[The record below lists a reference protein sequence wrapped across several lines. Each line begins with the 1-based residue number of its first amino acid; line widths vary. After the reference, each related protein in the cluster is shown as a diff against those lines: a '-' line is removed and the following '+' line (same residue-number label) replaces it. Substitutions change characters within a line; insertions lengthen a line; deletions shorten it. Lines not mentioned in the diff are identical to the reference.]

1 MVSGK
6 SRRGRPASK
15 VCLEDLV
22 SFFDWPNVKVSQP
35 EAAKTLGIS
44 LTTLKQICRRLGFP
58 RWPYKRPLGWANSR
72 CGKERGATLK
82 RKHQER
88 AGACASPTPTRTPPA
103 RPFAGLNHEV
113 TSAFSAYRGGFVAPQ
128 AQAGAAG
135 AQDLRGLLSALTR
148 EDLGSSGAAL
158 AALRGTI
165 PQDDGRLDA
174 LARDHLTLSYLTG
187 ARGIAGLDLLQLA
200 LVPLSTAVAE
210 DLNPAASSLFP
221 EVSGPV
227 PGETL
232 DSLPVTPRA

>member
-1 MVSGK
+1 M
-6 SRRGRPASK
+6 
-15 VCLEDLV
+15 CLEDLV

-82 RKHQER
+82 KKHQGR
-88 AGACASPTPTRTPPA
+88 AGASASPTPTPTPLA

-135 AQDLRGLLSALTR
+135 AQDLRCLLSPLTR
-148 EDLGSSGAAL
+148 EDLASSGCAL
-158 AALRGTI
+158 AALPGTI

-174 LARDHLTLSYLTG
+174 LARDHPALSYLAW
-187 ARGIAGLDLLQLA
+187 ARGMTGLDLLQLT
-200 LVPLSTAVAE
+200 LLPLSTAAVK
-210 DLNPAASSLFP
+210 DLHPAASSLFP

-227 PGETL
+227 PGERPWI
-232 DSLPVTPRA
+232 DSQ